1 MFYVPISL
9 QRVCVRVRVC
19 SASAHTDSQIKC
31 IRAGMLL
38 LQYFRLLEESIPAP
52 GGGACVLHPG
62 WPLPCAHIR
71 TVCYIRGGAGGGTN
85 ILPRLT
91 MNNKLSPFK
100 ASRLVFIIHSL
111 IVRPKEKTT
120 GKCKQSNTFH
130 NNPGLHVLPPLI
142 TIPSVQQE
150 AVTPSHARG
159 RFKSRPAGSV
169 PSVLKH
175 LQPGV
180 SLRGFLCSRV
190 EVELEPLM

>member
-1 MFYVPISL
+1 MCFI
-9 QRVCVRVRVC
+9 Q
-19 SASAHTDSQIKC
+19 
-31 IRAGMLL
+31 AG
-38 LQYFRLLEESIPAP
+38 
-52 GGGACVLHPG
+52 
-62 WPLPCAHIR
+62 PLPCAHIR

-91 MNNKLSPFK
+91 MNNKLTPFK

-150 AVTPSHARG
+150 AVTPSHARS

-169 PSVLKH
+169 LSMLKH

-190 EVELEPLM
+190 EVELEPLVKYSNNNGRR